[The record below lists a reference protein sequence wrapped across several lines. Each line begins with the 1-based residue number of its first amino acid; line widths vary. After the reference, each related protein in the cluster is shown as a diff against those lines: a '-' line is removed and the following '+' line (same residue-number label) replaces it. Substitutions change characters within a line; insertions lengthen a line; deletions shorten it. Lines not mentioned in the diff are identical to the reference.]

1 MLICYPGCRGT
12 WEGGASTEGAAAEG
26 AAAEGA
32 AAEGAV
38 EEGEAEEGVVEED
51 GGAAGTREGLR
62 GLAHCGERGE

>member
-32 AAEGAV
+32 V

-51 GGAAGTREGLR
+51 GGVAGSREGLR